1 MIKKKFVSYTV
12 KMEEYKMSDKVKLKI
27 GDELY
32 NKILEK
38 GLKPD
43 EFDIVND
50 GSYIP
55 KSRFNEVNE
64 AKKLSDEKVTTY
76 EKQLN
81 ETKDL
86 LKGSE
91 EFKSKYSELSKKY
104 KDDLALKDKAIADT
118 SKKYLVEAALMK
130 EGAKHSDLLLGKI
143 NLDNLTVEGNNV
155 LGLTDV
161 MKELKTSYKDLFVEK
176 VSKTKTNNKGDN
188 AGSNP
193 LDFQNIIDEAG
204 NSGGDIDWG
213 EYASKL

>member
-1 MIKKKFVSYTV
+1 
-12 KMEEYKMSDKVKLKI
+12 MSDKVKLKI

-32 NKILEK
+32 TKILEK

-50 GSYIP
+50 GSWIP
-55 KSRFNEVNE
+55 KARFNEVNE

-91 EFKSKYSELSKKY
+91 EFKEKYNALNQKY
-104 KDDLALKDKAIADT
+104 QTDLAAKDKAIADT
-118 SKKYLVEAALMK
+118 SKRYLVEAALMK

-143 NLDNLTVEGNNV
+143 NLDNLTVEGSNV
-155 LGLTDV
+155 LGLSDV
-161 MKELKTSYKDLFVEK
+161 IKDLKTNYSDLFVEK
-176 VSKTKTNNKGDN
+176 QTKSNTNKGKDKQPGGAN
-188 AGSNP
+188 DPFNFQTMIDDAG
-193 LDFQNIIDEAG
+193 QG
-204 NSGGDIDWG
+204 GGDVDWG
-213 EYASKL
+213 DFASKL